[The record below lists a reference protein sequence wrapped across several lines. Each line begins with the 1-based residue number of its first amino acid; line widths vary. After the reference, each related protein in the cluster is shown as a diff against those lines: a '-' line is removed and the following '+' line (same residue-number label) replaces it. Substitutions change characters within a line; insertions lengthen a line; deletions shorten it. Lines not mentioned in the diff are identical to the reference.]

1 MSSPNPFTDRLI
13 IEPKPQSVWGIP
25 HAFWFTAMGIGG
37 ALYLNEVIFGIEM
50 GHVLGLSLSHLISM
64 ILIGI
69 GGLVL
74 IADLGKPF
82 RFLQALRNVRH
93 SWITWGA
100 ICDFVFMILDGLY
113 ILPTFTWVN
122 GAKPFAGLPF
132 GPGTA
137 LGGLFTII
145 AGVAAFVVI
154 IYPGMVLATS
164 RAIPFWN
171 TTLIPLQFLAFSH
184 ASALSLVFFA
194 SPGTVSGALV
204 LGAVLLML
212 LSLLA
217 MGAHLLAAMY
227 GREAARESLR
237 VLLRG
242 PLAGVFLGGTC
253 LVGLIIPLAIGLTAF
268 NGDSWRLAAP
278 ALILMGIFAIIGN
291 FCSKLSV
298 IRAGRF
304 APLI

>member
-1 MSSPNPFTDRLI
+1 METVNPFTQRFL
-13 IEPKPQSVWGIP
+13 IEPKRQTTWGIP

-37 ALYLNEVIFGIEM
+37 ALYLNEVIFGIEV
-50 GHVLGLSLSHLISM
+50 GRVLGRSVAHLLSLA
-64 ILIGI
+64 LIGV

-74 IADLGKPF
+74 IADLGRPT
-82 RFLQALRNVRH
+82 RFLQAFRNVRR

-100 ICDFVFMILDGLY
+100 ICDFVFLVLDVLY
-113 ILPTFTWVN
+113 ILPTFTWTD
-122 GAKPFAGLPF
+122 GTRPLSGMPT

-137 LGGLFTII
+137 LGAALAAV

-171 TTLIPLQFLAFSH
+171 TMLIPLQFLAFAH
-184 ASALSLVFFA
+184 ASALGIVFLA
-194 SPGTVSGALV
+194 GPAAAGGPVV
-204 LGAVLLML
+204 LSAVLLTL

-217 MGAHLLAAMY
+217 MGTHLLNAHY
-227 GREAARESLR
+227 GRDAGRESLR
-237 VLLRG
+237 ALLRG
-242 PLAGVFLGGTC
+242 SLAPVFLAGVAG
-253 LVGLIIPLAIGLTAF
+253 VGLIAPLALGLVAL
-268 NGDSWRLAAP
+268 NGAGGAAGGAALAA
-278 ALILMGIFAIIGN
+278 MGVFLLAGN

>member
-1 MSSPNPFTDRLI
+1 MESVNPFTDRLV
-13 IEPKPQSVWGIP
+13 IEPKPQTTWRVP
-25 HAFWFTAMGIGG
+25 HAFWFTTMGIGG
-37 ALYLNEVIFGIEM
+37 GLFLNEVIFGIEM
-50 GHVLGLSLSHLISM
+50 GHVLGLSLSHLLSL

-82 RFLQALRNVRH
+82 RFLQAFRNVRS

-100 ICDFVFMILDGLY
+100 ICDFVFLFLDGLY

-122 GAKPFAGLPF
+122 GAKPLAGLPT
-132 GPGTA
+132 GPGTP
-137 LGGLFTII
+137 LGVTFAAV
-145 AGVAAFVVI
+145 AGIAAFVVI
-154 IYPGMVLATS
+154 IYPGMVLAAS

-171 TTLIPLQFLAFSH
+171 TTLIPVQFLAFAH
-184 ASALSLVFFA
+184 GSAL
-194 SPGTVSGALV
+194 GLV
-204 LGAVLLML
+204 LLAKPKTVDGVLSLSVILLTL
-212 LSLLA
+212 LSLLSI
-217 MGAHLLAAMY
+217 GAHLLNAHY
-227 GREAARESLR
+227 GREASRESLR

-242 PLAGVFLGGTC
+242 SLKGVFLLGTC
-253 LVGLIIPLAIGLTAF
+253 LLGLIIPLALGLVALNVAGSNLAVAAF
-268 NGDSWRLAAP
+268 IP
-278 ALILMGIFAIIGN
+278 MGTLLLVGN